1 MLMSQE
7 TYNKLNE
14 LLERCFSMNS
24 FSDNVAY
31 NLGFYDYRNMESI
44 YHTQWAHFFTGDKMA
59 DALSDMMLSLDA
71 RPIRLPVAGYERDYE
86 GNLVEMFDDNL
97 RAAEEFRTAIVQTL
111 EVAEL
116 NEDTEVKLALED
128 FLMEFVPYRKQ
139 AEVWARYAH
148 RYEGNERSLEQRF
161 GNLTTIGQ
169 DVEDDD

>member
-1 MLMSQE
+1 MQVSRETIEKVNHLIQE
-7 TYNKLNE
+7 
-14 LLERCFSMNS
+14 CFSFNA
-24 FSDNVAY
+24 FSDNIAY
-31 NLGFYDYRNMESI
+31 NLGYYDYRNIEDI
-44 YHTQWAHFFTGDKMA
+44 YHSLWAHHMSTIA
-59 DALSDMMLSLDA
+59 DVLSSTLLSLDA

-169 DVEDDD
+169 DAEDDD